1 MSSRDIGTVLV
12 TGASRGLGLQLV
24 RALAARGLTVHAATR
39 NAAGAAP
46 LGAITGASGR
56 VMPMVLD
63 VDSEAD
69 CQRLR
74 AWAEV
79 NALDGLINNAA
90 IAIDQR
96 VGALEPQ
103 AVERCFRTNA
113 VGPMKVCEAL
123 LPALERGHGRRIMHI
138 SSDYAS
144 MSLIRD
150 DVYAPYKMS
159 KAALNML
166 ARIQAATLGPRGF
179 TVVSVHPGW
188 MRTDMGGA
196 NATLDPAMVADRLA
210 EMMCT
215 LDPGQNGAYLDF
227 NSTVMPW

>member
-1 MSSRDIGTVLV
+1 MDMSSVLV
-12 TGASRGLGLQLV
+12 TGCSRGLGWHLV
-24 RALAARGLTVHAATR
+24 RALAGRGLTVHAAAR
-39 NAAGAAP
+39 DGAGAKP
-46 LGAITGASGR
+46 LAAITGISGR
-56 VMPMVLD
+56 VEPMVLD
-63 VDSEAD
+63 VDDEAD
-69 CQRLR
+69 CRRLR

-96 VGALEPQ
+96 IGALEAE
-103 AVERCFRTNA
+103 AVERCIRTNA
-113 VGPMKVCEAL
+113 LGPMKVSEAL
-123 LPALERGHGRRIMHI
+123 LPALERGRGKRIMHI
-138 SSDYAS
+138 SSDFAS

-166 ARIQAATLGPRGF
+166 ARVQAATLGPRGF

-188 MRTDMGGA
+188 MRTDMGGP
-196 NATLDPAMVADRLA
+196 NATLDPAMVADKLA

-215 LDPGQNGAYLDF
+215 LDPCRNGEYLDY
-227 NSTVMPW
+227 NSTPLPW